1 MDKMGEAVV
10 PFVDLKSQHRS
21 LAGELTAAIRDV
33 LDSSEFVLGRDVSD
47 FEQSFAQ
54 FVETRA
60 AVGVGSGLDALRLAL
75 MALGV
80 GPDDGVILPA
90 NTFVATALAVS
101 AVGAQPILVD
111 CDPTT
116 YNIDP
121 CLIEEAVTP
130 KVRAIIPVHLTGQS
144 ADMDPILE
152 IARKR
157 NLPVIEDAAQ
167 AHGAR
172 YKGQCCGSL
181 GVAGCFSFY
190 PSKNLGACGD
200 AGIVTTSDTE
210 LAEKLFE
217 LRHYGQRNRNEHLSK
232 GLNARLDTIQAAI
245 LNVKLRHLPR
255 WNAARSRHARKYR
268 ELLAGVGDLAFQRE
282 AEYSKHIYH
291 LFVIATDWR
300 EALRTHLTNAGIS
313 TGIHYPTPIHLQPA
327 YADLPYRRG
336 DFPNAERL
344 SGKVL
349 SLPMF
354 AELTDP
360 QIERVAQEVRRFF
373 DSVQHSSKAS

>member
-1 MDKMGEAVV
+1 MDNTSETAV
-10 PFVDLKSQHRS
+10 PFVDLKSQHSS
-21 LAGELTAAIRDV
+21 LAVELTAAIRDV
-33 LDSSEFVLGRDVSD
+33 LDSSDFILNRDVSE

-54 FVETRA
+54 FVETQV
-60 AVGVGSGLDALRLAL
+60 AVGVSNGLDALRLAL
-75 MALGV
+75 LALGV
-80 GPDDGVILPA
+80 GPGDDVILPA

-101 AVGAQPILVD
+101 AVGAQPVLVD

-121 CLIEEAVTP
+121 CAIEEAFTP

-144 ADMDPILE
+144 AYMDPILE

-157 NLPVIEDAAQ
+157 NLHVIEDAAQ
-167 AHGAR
+167 AHGTR
-172 YKGQCCGSL
+172 YKGRCCGSL

-200 AGIVTTSDTE
+200 AGIVTTSDAE

-217 LRHYGQRNRNEHLSK
+217 LRNYGQRNRNEHLSK

-245 LNVKLRHLPR
+245 LNVKLRHLLR
-255 WNAARSRHARKYR
+255 WNAARRRHARKYR
-268 ELLAGVGDLAFQRE
+268 ELLAGVGDLTFQRE
-282 AEYSKHIYH
+282 TEYSTHIYH

-300 EALRTHLTNAGIS
+300 DALRTHLAEAGIS

-327 YADLPYRRG
+327 YADLPYRKG

-360 QIERVAQEVRRFF
+360 QIERVTQEVRRFF
-373 DSVQHSSKAS
+373 DSLQHCSQAS